1 MKKWILR
8 FFLLLFITVLLGFGY
23 YVYLIWSAAH
33 RSYVPPEQEK
43 SDKRQE
49 AVKWH
54 EDPVAI
60 LMLGVDERNGDQ
72 GRADTIM
79 IAALN
84 PQEKDIVL
92 TNIPRDTRVEIP
104 GKNFRDKI
112 NHSYAYGG
120 VDLTR
125 KTVEQFL
132 DLPIDG
138 YVQINMQGLKEIVDE
153 LGGIDVEVPFTF
165 SYGGHTFKK
174 GPMHLNGEETLA
186 FARMRKED
194 PLGDFGR
201 IQRQQ
206 EVIRAIVRKGTD
218 WTTIT
223 KLDTIMEK
231 LGSNVK
237 TDISPFQLLQ
247 LQNRYANLSRDHIKT
262 VRFKGEDATID
273 GIYYFRV
280 SPEEIK
286 RVRKVLAEQLNYTRP
301 PDTLY

>member
-49 AVKWH
+49 AIKWH

-60 LMLGVDERNGDQ
+60 LMLGVDERDGDQ

-125 KTVEQFL
+125 KTVEHFL

-153 LGGIDVEVPFTF
+153 LDGIDVEVPFTF
-165 SYGGHTFKK
+165 SYGGHTFKN
-174 GPMHLNGEETLA
+174 GTMHLNGEETLA

-218 WTTIT
+218 WTTFT
-223 KLDTIMEK
+223 KLDTVMEK

-247 LQNRYANLSRDHIKT
+247 LQNRYANLSRENIKT

-280 SPEEIK
+280 SPEEIE
-286 RVRKVLAEQLNYTRP
+286 RIRGILAEQLNYSRP

>member
-8 FFLLLFITVLLGFGY
+8 LLFLFIVTVMLAFAY
-23 YVYLIWSAAH
+23 YAYLIWSAAH
-33 RSYVPPEQEK
+33 RSYVPPEQNK

-49 AVKWH
+49 AIKIH

-60 LMLGVDERNGDQ
+60 LMLGVDERDEDQ

-79 IAALN
+79 IAAIN
-84 PQEKDIVL
+84 PQDKDVIL

-104 GKNFRDKI
+104 GKEIKDKI

-120 VDLTR
+120 VELTR
-125 KTVEQFL
+125 KTVEHFL

-138 YVQINMQGLKEIVDE
+138 YVQINMKGLKEIVDE
-153 LGGIDVEVPFTF
+153 LDGIDVEVPFTF
-165 SYGGHTFKK
+165 SYGGHTFEK
-174 GPMHLNGEETLA
+174 GTMHLNGEETLA

-194 PLGDFGR
+194 PTGDFGR

-206 EVIRAIVRKGTD
+206 EVIRAIIRKGTD
-218 WTTIT
+218 WTTLT
-223 KLDTIMEK
+223 KLDTVMEK

-247 LQNRYANLSRDHIKT
+247 LQNRYANLPKENIKT
-262 VRFKGEDATID
+262 IQFKGEDATID

-280 SPEEIK
+280 PPEEVK
-286 RVRKVLAEQLNYTRP
+286 RVREILAEQLNYTSP
-301 PDTLY
+301 PDSLY

>member
-1 MKKWILR
+1 MRKWILR
-8 FFLLLFITVLLGFGY
+8 FFFLFILTVLLAFAY
-23 YVYLIWSAAH
+23 YAYLIWSAAH

-49 AVKWH
+49 AIKIH

-60 LMLGVDERNGDQ
+60 LMLGVDERDKDQ

-84 PQEKDIVL
+84 PQDKDVIL

-104 GKNFRDKI
+104 GKDIRDKI

-125 KTVEQFL
+125 KTVEHFL

-153 LGGIDVEVPFTF
+153 LDGIDVEVPFTF
-165 SYGGHTFKK
+165 SYGGYTFEK
-174 GPMHLNGEETLA
+174 GTMHLNGEETLA

-206 EVIRAIVRKGTD
+206 EVIRAILRKGTD
-218 WTTIT
+218 WTTLT
-223 KLDTIMEK
+223 KLDTVMEK

-247 LQNRYANLSRDHIKT
+247 LQNRYANLSRENIKT
-262 VRFKGEDATID
+262 IRFKGEDATID

-280 SPEEIK
+280 PPDEIQ
-286 RVRKVLAEQLNYTRP
+286 RIREILADQLDYTRP
-301 PDTLY
+301 PDSLY